1 MDLEFINIAK
11 ILKKVYPGT
20 LLCTCYKCQD
30 AKGAKNIMKAS
41 ENRGPSAYILDKK
54 HMKCMYK
61 LSKQRYEKKPKQEE
75 KRLCSTSVFS
85 H

>member
-11 ILKKVYPGT
+11 ILKKVYSGT

-61 LSKQRYEKKPKQEE
+61 LSKQQYEKKAKTRGE
-75 KRLCSTSVFS
+75 KIM
-85 H
+85 